1 MKDSRLPKLLD
12 TIGFAGSDTQLA
24 EQTCTEMLNEG
35 MDVHDSIALAR
46 AQKLCRAAA
55 AMLKD
60 AHTAIEGITEPA
72 QCQAHSLIGTQ
83 CGQENGHP
91 GQHIYRSGSREWDED
106 ADRAMGA
113 QIAASMEGRRD

>member
-24 EQTCTEMLNEG
+24 EQMCTEMLNEG
-35 MDVHDSIALAR
+35 LEVHDRIAVAR

-72 QCQAHSLIGTQ
+72 QCQKRSVIGTQ
-83 CGQENGHP
+83 CGMENGHP
-91 GQHIYRSGSREWDED
+91 GQHIYRSGNP
-106 ADRAMGA
+106 
-113 QIAASMEGRRD
+113 